1 MIFLVNGTNR
11 AQFAADLAQMHRHRK
26 TVFVD
31 RAGWKIPVVADQEI
45 DAYDS
50 EDTMYLLGKGEPE
63 GPLLA
68 SVRLLPTMRPH
79 LMADLLA
86 RVCQGGPPRGATIW
100 EVSRFCTTPE
110 LPDRGV
116 RLALLWET
124 ICGLLETAL
133 LYEIQQVI
141 FIANRALLSLTLN
154 CGWEARIL
162 GESRCDGD
170 DQVTAVAAEVSTAG
184 LRQVRQRHGVPV
196 PVLRFH
202 ALTVVCAPHQGGSSS
217 LTACAETLP
226 CGTNAVGRLGRSPL
240 PIGGHASG

>member
-31 RAGWKIPVVADQEI
+31 RAGWKLPAVSDQEI
-45 DAYDS
+45 DAYDGD
-50 EDTMYLLGKGEPE
+50 DTIYLLGKCEPE

-79 LMADLLA
+79 LMADLFA
-86 RVCQGGPPRGATIW
+86 SACQVGPPRGATIW

-116 RLALLWET
+116 RLALLWEI
-124 ICGLLETAL
+124 ICGVMETGLLCGVD
-133 LYEIQQVI
+133 QVI
-141 FIANRALLSLTLN
+141 FAANRALLPLALN
-154 CGWEARIL
+154 CGWEARTL
-162 GESRCDGD
+162 GESLRDGD
-170 DQVTAVAAEVSTAG
+170 DQVTAVAADVSTEG
-184 LRQVRQRHGVPV
+184 LREVRRRHGVPI

-202 ALTVVCAPHQGGSSS
+202 ASTVVCAPYQLGSRPS
-217 LTACAETLP
+217 ADCAQTFHYGP
-226 CGTNAVGRLGRSPL
+226 GTIGHEQIGR
-240 PIGGHASG
+240 ASCRERV